1 MECIFTQKKV
11 HLTLIGADIWSV
23 LFSGEG
29 GEYNSLFIFQE
40 EIIQY
45 QYNFAQLL
53 NKQPIY
59 HLLHI
64 DVIIIIIFFVTRKC
78 QKSQKANEKIKE
90 GNLHIL

>member
-1 MECIFTQKKV
+1 MQCIFTEK
-11 HLTLIGADIWSV
+11 GAFNSDRGGLLECTFFW
-23 LFSGEG
+23 GG

-64 DVIIIIIFFVTRKC
+64 DVIITFFFVTRKC

>member
-1 MECIFTQKKV
+1 MDF
-11 HLTLIGADIWSV
+11 WSV

-64 DVIIIIIFFVTRKC
+64 DAIITFFFVTRKC

-90 GNLHIL
+90 GNFHIL

>member
-1 MECIFTQKKV
+1 MQCIFTQKKV
-11 HLTLIGADIWSV
+11 HLTLIGADFWSV

-40 EIIQY
+40 DIIQY

-64 DVIIIIIFFVTRKC
+64 DVIIIIFFVTRKC
-78 QKSQKANEKIKE
+78 QKSQKAKKRLKKE
-90 GNLHIL
+90 ILISYE